1 MFQGQ
6 TSLGGERLVSTT
18 TTTPPTKPA
27 ALSAA
32 KQALEKETAALHIPI
47 CGILAGGDRCS
58 LHQVFAVMTSNH
70 CPMVVIR
77 CLRDDGAGS
86 PNDMRTGKRSHRRLL
101 SWECRW
107 RGYDHLAVNP
117 HYQCASVERFVLAIS
132 QALSRVRQSHTYI
145 DF

>member
-77 CLRDDGAGS
+77 CYPLQ
-86 PNDMRTGKRSHRRLL
+86 
-101 SWECRW
+101 
-107 RGYDHLAVNP
+107 RGFLPLCCLQRYLTDTFSAP
-117 HYQCASVERFVLAIS
+117 S
-132 QALSRVRQSHTYI
+132 TT
-145 DF
+145 